1 MPLGS
6 TTETRTLDGS
16 FATLSSVPSIGTGCI
31 VTAVV
36 DMAGSRVELTDCPS
50 SRPATAFPARP
61 GTRCPTGELALRGDR
76 KKFQNVQV
84 ELRDYDS
91 ALRSARGKADPGG
104 SGVQPLR
111 CRSAAPARSAS
122 AKDAEHDCWR
132 GHSRAPAHLLLLHAG
147 SHAALGRAGAVAKAG
162 GVPMGVSSPTGK
174 KRRKQFAVGKNRDL
188 QTERYGF
195 MRFHARRRP
204 LGGTDG
210 PLHGCRRSRGRTV
223 TVYTRHV
230 AQARSPS
237 SMS

>member
-16 FATLSSVPSIGTGCI
+16 FATLPSVPPSIGTGWI

-61 GTRCPTGELALRGDR
+61 CTRCPTGELALRGDR
-76 KKFQNVQV
+76 KKFQNHRV
-84 ELRDYDS
+84 ELHDYDRV
-91 ALRSARGKADPGG
+91 LRPAGGKVLPGG

-188 QTERYGF
+188 YSCIFSLTW
-195 MRFHARRRP
+195 
-204 LGGTDG
+204 
-210 PLHGCRRSRGRTV
+210 
-223 TVYTRHV
+223 
-230 AQARSPS
+230 
-237 SMS
+237 

>member
-1 MPLGS
+1 MFYNPFYYLSTISHFFPSPNVHVPLGS

-16 FATLSSVPSIGTGCI
+16 FATLPSVPSIGTGCI

-36 DMAGSRVELTDCPS
+36 DMAGSRVELTDRPS
-50 SRPATAFPARP
+50 SRPATAFRARP
-61 GTRCPTGELALRGDR
+61 CTRHPRGELALRGDR

-188 QTERYGF
+188 VSMPRCPEIQFELLKTNLCQTTRIER
-195 MRFHARRRP
+195 
-204 LGGTDG
+204 LW
-210 PLHGCRRSRGRTV
+210 
-223 TVYTRHV
+223 
-230 AQARSPS
+230 
-237 SMS
+237 